1 MAKLSKKLSKT
12 DIRRRLSVPTS
23 FLSSLPSFNGAHAVD
38 FQAVD
43 EGGKVW
49 TFKCSIRRRRHPK
62 PVLSKGWHP
71 KPVLSKGW
79 LAFVASKGLQA
90 GDKIKFYKG
99 TNDVA
104 TAHAY
109 KVRAKRE
116 IKIFGCVLGYA
127 PITAPVINS
136 NKVSPT

>member
-12 DIRRRLSVPTS
+12 DIRKRLSVPTR

-49 TFKCSIRRRRHPK
+49 TFKCSIRRLR
-62 PVLSKGWHP
+62 HP

-90 GDKIKFYKG
+90 GDKIKFYKE

-104 TAHAY
+104 KAHAY

-127 PITAPVINS
+127 PITAPVT
-136 NKVSPT
+136 PTKFLQRNYDV

>member
-12 DIRRRLSVPTS
+12 DVRRRLSVPTR
-23 FLSSLPSFNGAHAVD
+23 FLSSLPSFNGANAVD

-49 TFKCSIRRRRHPK
+49 TFKCSIRRGR
-62 PVLSKGWHP
+62 HP

-90 GDKIKFYKG
+90 GDKIKFYKE
-99 TNDVA
+99 TNDAV

-109 KVRAKRE
+109 KVRAERE

-136 NKVSPT
+136 NKVSPTRFLQRNYDV